1 MSNSS
6 GSGNS
11 VAVCVEACQEYQVQE
26 ITYDGQ
32 EVYVQPC
39 SMSENLTK
47 LAQKIDF
54 GQAAAVDEQQL
65 EKASFQPSLWP
76 WDSVRAKLRSALTE
90 VSVLCDVLGIAR
102 QKHYLVLD
110 PVSQEPSEH
119 RPVAVLVA
127 KKKALAAAAGVLLTG
142 AECLRGAAADPGGMS
157 SPRGSGGSVA
167 LSPPQQRLCPDF
179 HAELL
184 HMRQNWRLR
193 KVGPSTI
200 VGDLSY
206 RSAGSRFWQSGTFE
220 VSKSSE
226 PRAGS
231 SLQVTLPSELEGISY
246 IQVTI
251 QKDMETIASGQL
263 SINLPQN
270 AFSSPETHW
279 QQRLEAAQ
287 NVLFCRELFAQLA
300 REAVQLQP
308 SIPNLVVGNQITTA
322 LFPGVQL
329 CIGLCHRTLQ
339 DRQPALPPSRLDH
352 KHVLEHSLHQL
363 LREYHYAFLH
373 QGAPRP
379 ASGPVGVPLKRH
391 LAGPHAHDRQ
401 RLRNSLHSEA
411 ILEKIIAQTQ
421 HVALRLRTMY
431 VIDQFACEV
440 KDPLVVAHWA
450 CLSSPTHNS
459 VKINILSQGYE
470 TMCRTPL
477 VIHVEEQ
484 RLQAVCRDGRVI
496 QLSYEPQE
504 LRFLLMAQ
512 VAQHQV
518 SSVQTL
524 AKFVGWKVLSTCNN
538 VGVGPLEALGNA
550 SSILM
555 ASPTGDKMISV
566 RCGPQSGAEVCVS
579 CSPQQQDFYP
589 STLVRDRKWHNLSG
603 AFRQVCLARMQG
615 RSFLSKMEH
624 LMAAL
629 TT

>member
-6 GSGNS
+6 GSGSS

-157 SPRGSGGSVA
+157 SPRGSGVA

>member
-1 MSNSS
+1 MGAMSNNS
-6 GSGNS
+6 S

-32 EVYVQPC
+32 EVYVQ
-39 SMSENLTK
+39 S
-47 LAQKIDF
+47 
-54 GQAAAVDEQQL
+54 
-65 EKASFQPSLWP
+65 SLM
-76 WDSVRAKLRSALTE
+76 E
-90 VSVLCDVLGIAR
+90 VSVLCDVLSIAR

-110 PVSQEPSEH
+110 PVSQEPPEH
-119 RPVAVLVA
+119 RSVAVLVA
-127 KKKALAAAAGVLLTG
+127 KKKALAAAAGVLLSG
-142 AECLRGAAADPGGMS
+142 AESLRGAAADPAGLS
-157 SPRGSGGSVA
+157 SPRAAGSVA
-167 LSPPQQRLCPDF
+167 QSLPQQRLAPDF

-193 KVGPSTI
+193 KVGTTI
-200 VGDLSY
+200 LGDLSY

-226 PRAGS
+226 HRAGS

-251 QKDMETIASGQL
+251 QKDTETIASGQL

-308 SIPNLVVGNQITTA
+308 SIPNLVVGNQITAA

-379 ASGPVGVPLKRH
+379 ASGPVGVPRKRH
-391 LAGPHAHDRQ
+391 LAGPYAHDRH
-401 RLRNSLHSEA
+401 RLRDALHSET

-484 RLQAVCRDGRVI
+484 RLRAVCRDGRVI

-603 AFRQVCLARMQG
+603 AFREVCLARMQG

>member
-1 MSNSS
+1 MAVSC
-6 GSGNS
+6 
-11 VAVCVEACQEYQVQE
+11 VAD
-26 ITYDGQ
+26 T
-32 EVYVQPC
+32 
-39 SMSENLTK
+39 
-47 LAQKIDF
+47 
-54 GQAAAVDEQQL
+54 
-65 EKASFQPSLWP
+65 
-76 WDSVRAKLRSALTE
+76 
-90 VSVLCDVLGIAR
+90 
-102 QKHYLVLD
+102 
-110 PVSQEPSEH
+110 
-119 RPVAVLVA
+119 
-127 KKKALAAAAGVLLTG
+127 
-142 AECLRGAAADPGGMS
+142 
-157 SPRGSGGSVA
+157 
-167 LSPPQQRLCPDF
+167 
-179 HAELL
+179 
-184 HMRQNWRLR
+184 
-193 KVGPSTI
+193 
-200 VGDLSY
+200 
-206 RSAGSRFWQSGTFE
+206 
-220 VSKSSE
+220 
-226 PRAGS
+226 
-231 SLQVTLPSELEGISY
+231 
-246 IQVTI
+246 
-251 QKDMETIASGQL
+251 ETIASGQL

-308 SIPNLVVGNQITTA
+308 SIPNLVVGNQITTT

-363 LREYHYAFLH
+363 LREHHYSFLH

-379 ASGPVGVPLKRH
+379 ASAPIGVPRKRH
-391 LAGPHAHDRQ
+391 LAGPHAHDRN
-401 RLRNSLHSEA
+401 RLRQSLHSQT

-431 VIDQFACEV
+431 VIDQYAMEV
-440 KDPLVVAHWA
+440 KDPLVVARWA

-470 TMCRTPL
+470 TICRTPL
-477 VIHVEEQ
+477 VVHVEEQ
-484 RLQAVCRDGRVI
+484 RLRAICRDGRVI

-504 LRFLLMAQ
+504 LRYLLMAQ

-518 SSVQTL
+518 SAVQTL
-524 AKFVGWKVLSTCNN
+524 AKFVGWKVLSTCAN
-538 VGVGPLEALGNA
+538 VGVGPLEPLGNA
-550 SSILM
+550 CSILM
-555 ASPTGDKMISV
+555 ASPTGDNPPPSATDPVSIGLATNLWSYRSKQCLMISV
-566 RCGPQSGAEVCVS
+566 RCGPQSGAEVSVS

-603 AFRQVCLARMQG
+603 AFREVCLERMQG

>member
-1 MSNSS
+1 MAVS
-6 GSGNS
+6 
-11 VAVCVEACQEYQVQE
+11 VCVEACQEYQVQE

-54 GQAAAVDEQQL
+54 GQAAEEQAAA
-65 EKASFQPSLWP
+65 EKAAEKAAFQPSLWP
-76 WDSVRAKLRSALTE
+76 WDSVRSKLRQALTE
-90 VSVLCDVLGIAR
+90 VSVLCDVLSIAR

-110 PVSQEPSEH
+110 PVSQEPAEY
-119 RPVAVLVA
+119 RPVAVLIA

-142 AECLRGAAADPGGMS
+142 AECLRGAADPAGGGAC
-157 SPRGSGGSVA
+157 SPRGVGVVA
-167 LSPPQQRLCPDF
+167 PPPAVRGPDF

-193 KVGPSTI
+193 KVGATI
-200 VGDLSY
+200 LGDLSY

-220 VSKSSE
+220 VSKSNDA
-226 PRAGS
+226 RGGS

-251 QKDMETIASGQL
+251 QKDTETIASGQL

-363 LREYHYAFLH
+363 LREYHYLFLH

-379 ASGPVGVPLKRH
+379 ASGPIGVPRRRL
-391 LAGPHAHDRQ
+391 LAGPHAHDRH
-401 RLRNSLHSEA
+401 RLRQALHGET

-421 HVALRLRTMY
+421 HVALRIRTMY
-431 VIDQFACEV
+431 VIDQYACEV

-450 CLSSPTHNS
+450 CLSSPVHNS

-470 TMCRTPL
+470 TICRTPL
-477 VIHVEEQ
+477 VVHVEEQ
-484 RLQAVCRDGRVI
+484 RVRAVCRDGRVI

-504 LRFLLMAQ
+504 LRCLLMAQ

-518 SSVQTL
+518 SAVQTL
-524 AKFVGWKVLSTCNN
+524 AKYVGWKVLSTCAA
-538 VGVGPLEALGNA
+538 VGVGAPEPLGNA
-550 SSILM
+550 ASILM
-555 ASPTGDKMISV
+555 ASPTGDRMVSV
-566 RCGPQSGAEVCVS
+566 RCGPQTGPEVCVS
-579 CSPQQQDFYP
+579 SSPQQQDFYP
-589 STLVRDRKWHNLSG
+589 STLVRDRKWHNLQG
-603 AFRQVCLARMQG
+603 AFRPVCLPRMQG
-615 RSFLSKMEH
+615 RSFLAKMEH
-624 LMAAL
+624 LLAAL
-629 TT
+629 AV